1 LQALEPLRGHVIASG
16 HIEDGTDT
24 SVGADLLLDDGYAH
38 ADQWQSDND
47 WAWLAGVLEGE
58 GSFIR
63 NNGTSQ
69 CALKMA
75 DRDVVERAA
84 SIMGGTVR
92 ERKPHRGTKPL
103 WEIAVY
109 GDNAIR
115 MMKGVR
121 RWMGDRRGARID
133 ELLALAS
140 QPGQEL
146 GFLDQPP
153 VSAIFDD
160 TITKRLSKTR
170 QMLEKKLASQPEVK
184 P

>member
-1 LQALEPLRGHVIASG
+1 MSAMNPDSLRALLQALEPLRGHVIASG

-38 ADQWQSDND
+38 ADQWEADLDRGAVACPELREDNNR
-47 WAWLAGVLEGE
+47 
-58 GSFIR
+58 F
-63 NNGTSQ
+63 
-69 CALKMA
+69 
-75 DRDVVERAA
+75 
-84 SIMGGTVR
+84 
-92 ERKPHRGTKPL
+92 RK
-103 WEIAVY
+103 
-109 GDNAIR
+109 DNAALRKAINNLAICPLCNR
-115 MMKGVR
+115 DIGTGEKHLPGCL
-121 RWMGDRRGARID
+121 A
-133 ELLALAS
+133 ALAS
-140 QPGQEL
+140 QPVQEL